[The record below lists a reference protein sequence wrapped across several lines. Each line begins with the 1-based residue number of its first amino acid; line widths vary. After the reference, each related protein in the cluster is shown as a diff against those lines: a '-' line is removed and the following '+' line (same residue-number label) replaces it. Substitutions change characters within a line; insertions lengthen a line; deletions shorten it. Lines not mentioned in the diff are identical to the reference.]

1 MNKLNLSHQYTPDN
15 LDSVNKQ
22 LETVLSSDEL
32 DDKLLRQLIIQRDE
46 IVTKHI
52 SSLDKNTEKL
62 FSTSELEANQR
73 LSTIIE
79 AQLKD
84 SLKQLTGLIRGKKIV
99 DKYK

>member
-15 LDSVNKQ
+15 LDNVNKQ

-32 DDKLLRQLIIQRDE
+32 DDKLLRQLISQRDE
-46 IVTKHI
+46 IVTEHI
-52 SSLDKNTEKL
+52 KSLDKNTEKL
-62 FSTSELEANQR
+62 FSTSELEVNQR

-79 AQLKD
+79 AQLAD